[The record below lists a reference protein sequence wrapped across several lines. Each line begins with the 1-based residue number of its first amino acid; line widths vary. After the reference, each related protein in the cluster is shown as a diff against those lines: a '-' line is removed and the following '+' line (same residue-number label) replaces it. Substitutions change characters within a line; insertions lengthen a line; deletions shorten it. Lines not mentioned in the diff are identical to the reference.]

1 MTRGQLALMRAL
13 FVTGVLVL
21 AAGILVLVVDMTSV
35 EPDCHKNLSGYEICR
50 EGSASM
56 RGVGIG
62 AIGFLIITGT
72 MIGWSTLPPLEKRP
86 ARSRPD
92 SPTVT

>member
-1 MTRGQLALMRAL
+1 MRAL

-50 EGSASM
+50 EESASM

-62 AIGFLIITGT
+62 AIGFLIIVGT
-72 MIGWSTLPPLEKRP
+72 MIGWSTLPSLEKRP
-86 ARSRPD
+86 ARPD
-92 SPTVT
+92 APTVT